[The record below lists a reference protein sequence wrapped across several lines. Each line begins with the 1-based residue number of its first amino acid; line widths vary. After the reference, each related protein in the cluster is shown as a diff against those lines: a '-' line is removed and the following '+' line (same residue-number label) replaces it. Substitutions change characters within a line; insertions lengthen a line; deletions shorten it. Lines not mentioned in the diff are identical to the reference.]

1 MIPKKEGATASYVLI
16 GAARNSAGE
25 LSLVRSVVN
34 RFRNEVT
41 SMDVLYAMSAK
52 KEPAALLPRLAENSA
67 IRADSTISIRKL
79 LDYVNE
85 YFPDALPEGALRHFG
100 YGARPAGTLGE
111 SALFQERDIVS
122 QEIATLQ
129 RDLRQMRAEL
139 LIGNASDGR
148 KYLYGIV
155 NIKENT
161 ANALGLRHKEARKGS
176 YKAAT
181 QGSVSD
187 GVSQFS
193 GANSSDAAS
202 ENGSASAPNS
212 KIAQDKGE
220 NQGRIPLETLFCDWI
235 RGTEGRPWVPCV
247 GI

>member
-1 MIPKKEGATASYVLI
+1 MTPKKEGATASYVLI

-25 LSLVRSVVN
+25 LSVVRSVVN

-41 SMDVLYAMSAK
+41 SMDVLCAMNAK
-52 KEPAALLPRLAENSA
+52 KENQLRSMRPGFQGPVTG
-67 IRADSTISIRKL
+67 STISISDL
-79 LDYVNE
+79 LGYVNE
-85 YFPDALPEGALRHFG
+85 YVPDALPEGVLRHFG

-111 SALFQERDIVS
+111 SALFQERDMVS

-148 KYLYGIV
+148 KYLYDIV

-161 ANALGLRHKEARKGS
+161 ANALDLRHKEARKGS

-187 GVSQFS
+187 GVSQFT
-193 GANSSDAAS
+193 GANSSDATS

>member
-1 MIPKKEGATASYVLI
+1 MIPKKEGATDSHVLI
-16 GAARNSAGE
+16 GAARSSAGE
-25 LSLVRSVVN
+25 LSVVRSVVN

-67 IRADSTISIRKL
+67 IRTDSTIRIRKL

-85 YFPDALPEGALRHFG
+85 YFPDVLPQNVLEH
-100 YGARPAGTLGE
+100 YGRAQRPETELGRGMKY
-111 SALFQERDIVS
+111 QERDTVS
-122 QEIATLQ
+122 AEIATLQ

-148 KYLYGIV
+148 KYLYDIV

-161 ANALGLRHKEARKGS
+161 ANALDLRHKEARKGS

-187 GVSQFS
+187 GVSQFT
-193 GANSSDAAS
+193 GANSSDATS

-220 NQGRIPLETLFCDWI
+220 NQGRIPLETLFCDWL

>member
-1 MIPKKEGATASYVLI
+1 
-16 GAARNSAGE
+16 
-25 LSLVRSVVN
+25 
-34 RFRNEVT
+34 
-41 SMDVLYAMSAK
+41 MDVLYAMSAK
-52 KEPAALLPRLAENSA
+52 KEPAALLPQVYGKNSA
-67 IRADSTISIRKL
+67 PGTDSTISIREL
-79 LDYVNE
+79 LGYVNE
-85 YFPDALPEGALRHFG
+85 YVHDALPEGALWHFG

-111 SALFQERDIVS
+111 SALFQERDTVS

-161 ANALGLRHKEARKGS
+161 ANALDLRHKEARKGS

-193 GANSSDAAS
+193 GANSSDATS

-212 KIAQDKGE
+212 KIAQDKGG
-220 NQGRIPLETLFCDWI
+220 NQGGIPLETLFCDWL
-235 RGTEGRPWVPCV
+235 RGTERRPWVPCV
-247 GI
+247 GIQRGICYAQSVPSGHK